1 MTNKLDPKYFELFLI
16 DNLDCFETRE
26 SRVGEMKFKHSSSSA
41 SSLLERQINKLRDE
55 QSDLMDLLSSFVST
69 AQLNED
75 LFIKSKELTLS
86 ILGASSRN
94 EIKDIVQESFTEK
107 FGVNNCK
114 LGFYSNSDIGDI
126 EDKTGMSF
134 HKGAVHCGSFSREKM
149 EFLFKDERVESVAL
163 AVLID
168 YKEIGILM
176 LGSYERTRYLGDE
189 DTTFIE
195 YIRDIL
201 EKKFQSI
208 DSLNA

>member
-1 MTNKLDPKYFELFLI
+1 
-16 DNLDCFETRE
+16 
-26 SRVGEMKFKHSSSSA
+26 
-41 SSLLERQINKLRDE
+41 
-55 QSDLMDLLSSFVST
+55 
-69 AQLNED
+69 
-75 LFIKSKELTLS
+75 LS

-94 EIKDIVQESFTEK
+94 EIKDIVQESFTEN
-107 FGVNNCK
+107 FGVNSCK

-149 EFLFKDERVESVAL
+149 EFLFKDEMVESVAL

-168 YKEIGILM
+168 NKEVGILM

-201 EKKFQSI
+201 EKKLESI